1 MVSQSLSLLLV
12 YVKVNK
18 KQRRQACLKAF
29 ETLYKQWVTFNRKFK
44 NITLAKTFRHT
55 NTTQALYHLW
65 YIGTYSSRQ
74 QKNSKL
80 LNIIFLVIV
89 TQKTVPMFCCFR
101 KTDLA

>member
-55 NTTQALYHLW
+55 NTTQALYLFMI
-65 YIGTYSSRQ
+65 YRDLFKQAT
-74 QKNSKL
+74 KELK
-80 LNIIFLVIV
+80 V
-89 TQKTVPMFCCFR
+89 TKHNLPS
-101 KTDLA
+101 